1 MNKQVKSF
9 FKNYEQNMKPDV
21 DLGLLRSKVA
31 SLKNP
36 KPKHRFSF
44 SLTKLV
50 SGLVVLV
57 VVVISGFI
65 ISMFTHKSYEDLP
78 KDINIWE
85 YLEQQFGDDYEIVL
99 SEKNI
104 ANGYIDNLQ
113 IFIFKGTKTGQNYL
127 VVYILNNENNP
138 DASLSVLDNNME
150 VLKIDTA
157 KNPIGMFILEK
168 QRLDLDLVLSI
179 DNQIFSK
186 QVQLQIDD
194 NA

>member
-1 MNKQVKSF
+1 MNEQVKSF

-44 SLTKLV
+44 SLAKLV
-50 SGLVVLV
+50 SGLAVLV

-85 YLEQQFGDDYEIVL
+85 YLVQQFGDDYEIVL

-104 ANGYIDNLQ
+104 TNGYIDNLQ